1 MSGEFVGGIRCL
13 EVHRTP
19 GSSVENMQVWTGEQD
34 GALCVRDGLGKG
46 LFTIE
51 KKKKVFVTCL
61 MCHGW
66 DSPGRFMY
74 AGMSDGYIRVY
85 DRVKLADGVGVDY
98 ELVCETKKHTASI
111 TCMLSVRELI
121 VTGGR
126 DWQIF
131 IWRWDGP
138 PAAGGTFRA
147 IDQFWGHQN
156 AVRCLTYD
164 QGPDRLLY
172 SGGDDCSI
180 KCLELETGHSR
191 SVPGGFPIEGHPVTK
206 HGHRQGIRAIVVYE
220 RYLFSASEDGY
231 IKVWDS
237 QDGTFVRAMYKPQ
250 HGHVTAILSLLKDPA
265 GGRIW
270 SGGADGVIRVFSAYD
285 HIQIC
290 QIEDPH
296 NGAMVTNLTL
306 LGRLNAIKGWFVTKE
321 GTCRVIYSESDDR
334 DTYAASFSPNEAA
347 MTYEIEELRATT
359 IQDCRDLDKRKKQLM
374 QIQKIAGRRKE
385 QLVTAMA
392 RQLRGGLRL
401 RFYQKLMIWL
411 TELRDM
417 TRRVK
422 LAHIIAATNNHALC
436 TLYMRKLSS
445 YTEWKKD
452 YRSKMQCSKAL
463 LLTTQRGMQLVY
475 WGKIREWVRRDAQK
489 RHKGDVVHILMHS
502 SSGFMRNLYFHKWL
516 RWLFR
521 VRQQKKR
528 NSIVQ
533 SLRNCSTKGLMT
545 TYYYKL
551 IKYYHN
557 ERTSSRKRN
566 LVRIMTSNIDTG
578 IQRIYLSKCIRWLTK
593 RKNLE
598 KKKLV
603 SETLMKSTDEGLRRV
618 YLAKC
623 RAWLIQESQRSL
635 NEKQEEIDKLIN
647 ELERKLAESSHLTD
661 SEISRLEAECIN
673 EIAELEDE
681 ILNLENQIKALD
693 KIQLDLQ
700 IDLRNVGR
708 EIITVDNDKI
718 PEAAMKVCVLLKAHG
733 VNCGPDLLTIQNM
746 AARKSKNEDTAT
758 LFVNGLKKTK
768 NALASLCSRQGIPCD
783 FSGVEWD
790 YPYDI
795 TNNLSKRLLDMA
807 HVGIKELVIACD
819 MARDPRSTREFSA
832 KVERAGALRQLVQNQ
847 SVLYDIVLKVYE
859 ERSAA
864 ELLGLG
870 REAVKAMGLWETSFG
885 AVQASHIF
893 EKADEA
899 KAKKLADRREHVN
912 ELMDERR
919 DHEEGNHLPVE
930 HKEEHAPP
938 PPPPASPRAGKPTA
952 KYKFDNTLKLT
963 EVTSGGPAD
972 KAGMKV
978 GDKLGVIN
986 GARVKDKR
994 TYGDA
999 LAHVKVGIPIKVSY
1013 TRGAK
1018 VLRGTVVFEPMK

>member
-1 MSGEFVGGIRCL
+1 MAYLSDVTHKMLVGKHQPALGVPLGIQWSPRHPLRPTGLQDPEDSGITMSGEFVGGIRCL
-13 EVHRTP
+13 ELHRAS
-19 GSSVENMQVWTGEQD
+19 GSSVENMQIWTGEQD
-34 GALCVRDGLGKG
+34 GALCVRDGLGRG

-61 MCHGW
+61 MCHSW
-66 DSPGRFMY
+66 DSLGRFMY

-85 DRVKLADGVGVDY
+85 DRVKLADGVGEDY

-111 TCMLSVRELI
+111 TCMLSVREII

-191 SVPGGFPIEGHPVTK
+191 SVPGGFPIEGHPITK

-237 QDGTFVRAMYKPQ
+237 QDGTFVRVMYRPQ
-250 HGHVTAILSLLKDPA
+250 QGNVTAILSLLKDPA

-270 SGGADGVIRVFSAYD
+270 SGGADGVIRIFSAYD

-306 LGRLNAIKGWFVTKE
+306 LCRLNAIKGWFVTKE
-321 GTCRVIYSESDDR
+321 GRCKVIYSESDDR

-359 IQDCRDLDKRKKQLM
+359 IQDCRDLDKRKRQLM

-392 RQLRGGLRL
+392 RQLGCGVKL

-417 TRRVK
+417 TKRVK

-436 TLYMRKLSS
+436 SLYMRKLSG

-452 YRSKMQCSKAL
+452 YRAKMQCSKSL
-463 LLTTQRGMQLVY
+463 LCSTQRGMQLVY
-475 WGKIREWVRRDAQK
+475 WSKINEWVRKDSQK
-489 RHKGDVVHILMHS
+489 RHKGDVVQILLHS
-502 SSGFMRNLYFHKWL
+502 SAGFMRNLYFHKWL
-516 RWLFR
+516 RWVFR

-528 NSIVQ
+528 ENITQ
-533 SLRNCSTKGLMT
+533 CLRNCSTKGLMT

-551 IKYYHN
+551 IKYYHS
-557 ERTSSRKRN
+557 EKASARKRS
-566 LVRIMTSNIDTG
+566 LVRILLSNIDTG
-578 IQRIYLSKCIRWLTK
+578 VQRTYLSKCLRWLAK
-593 RKNLE
+593 RKVQE
-598 KKKLV
+598 KKKLA
-603 SETLMKSTDEGLRRV
+603 SIALMSSTEDGLRRV
-618 YLAKC
+618 YMSKA
-623 RAWLIQESQRSL
+623 RAWLLQESQRSL
-635 NEKQEEIDKLIN
+635 KEKQDEIDALIN
-647 ELERKLAESSHLTD
+647 DLERKLAESSHLTD
-661 SEISRLEAECIN
+661 SEITRLEAECTN
-673 EIAELEDE
+673 EISELEDE
-681 ILNLENQIKALD
+681 ILNLENQIKSLD
-693 KIQLDLQ
+693 KVQLDLQ

-708 EIITVDNDKI
+708 ETIAIDAEKHA
-718 PEAAMKVCVLLKAHG
+718 EAAMKVCVLLKAHG
-733 VNCGPDLLTIQNM
+733 VNCGDDLLTIQNM
-746 AARKSKNEDTAT
+746 AARKSKSEDTAT
-758 LFVNGLKKTK
+758 LFTNGLKKTK
-768 NALASLCSRQGIPCD
+768 NALASLCNRQGVECD
-783 FSGVEWD
+783 FSGVVWD
-790 YPYDI
+790 YPYDL
-795 TNNLSKRLLDMA
+795 TNTLTKRLLDMA

-819 MARDPRSTREFSA
+819 MARDPRATREFNA
-832 KVERAGALRQLVQNQ
+832 KLERSGSLKQILNNQ
-847 SVLYDIVLKVYE
+847 SVLYDIVLRVYE
-859 ERSAA
+859 ERST
-864 ELLGLG
+864 
-870 REAVKAMGLWETSFG
+870 AVC
-885 AVQASHIF
+885 V
-893 EKADEA
+893 
-899 KAKKLADRREHVN
+899 
-912 ELMDERR
+912 
-919 DHEEGNHLPVE
+919 
-930 HKEEHAPP
+930 
-938 PPPPASPRAGKPTA
+938 
-952 KYKFDNTLKLT
+952 
-963 EVTSGGPAD
+963 
-972 KAGMKV
+972 
-978 GDKLGVIN
+978 
-986 GARVKDKR
+986 
-994 TYGDA
+994 
-999 LAHVKVGIPIKVSY
+999 
-1013 TRGAK
+1013 
-1018 VLRGTVVFEPMK
+1018 